1 MKKSLRIHR
10 NCAALAAVLLVL
22 FSFSCASTG
31 APKSSAS
38 KFPLAA
44 LGDSFGSEGMS
55 SFAKDSLS
63 TFSTFVLSNNI
74 PVIVKKSPAS
84 KVLCLS
90 LVIRGGSQAATTE
103 TAGHELLAL
112 KTMARGSASYTYE
125 AIQNLLDETSSS
137 MAGSSDFDA
146 SYYTLTT
153 LDKYFDRLFPVWI
166 DTIVRPSFA
175 QSDFDQELA
184 NAKLALQSK
193 EQDPWSKTGLSVNE
207 LFFSGHSYASSPEGT
222 ASSLASANLD
232 SVKSW
237 YARRMRA
244 GSLFIVAVGNFDT
257 EKLRRSLESGL
268 GALPASDTPT
278 PARAVAIAHPGPG
291 KLSKVEYPQSK
302 GVAYVRGDFPAP
314 NIADPDYVPLSIG
327 MSIFSDLLF
336 HIVRDEHGAVYSPM
350 TTIRSFDANY
360 GTVALYKTSV
370 PGDAKAYIDE
380 AAAILA
386 SGRGMALDPESSPDG
401 YAPIPEILDAIKA
414 RFTNSVYESQATNAA
429 IASQIARSVLSTG
442 DYRYYLLNVDRIA
455 AVTPDKIH
463 DALKKYLF
471 GGSLTWVVLGDA
483 STIANAKSESFIS
496 FNVGDI

>member
-10 NCAALAAVLLVL
+10 NCTALAAVLLVL

-31 APKSSAS
+31 APKSSDS

-44 LGDSFGSEGMS
+44 LGDNFGSEGMS
-55 SFAKDSLS
+55 SFANESLS
-63 TFSTFVLSNNI
+63 SFSTFMLSNNI

-90 LVIRGGSQAATTE
+90 LVIRGGSQAATAE

-153 LDKYFDRLFPVWI
+153 LDKYFDRLFPVWT

-175 QSDFDQELA
+175 QNDFDQELE

-193 EQDPWSKTGLSVNE
+193 EQDPWAKTGLSVNE

-278 PARAVAIAHPGPG
+278 PARAVPIAHPGPG

-302 GVAYVRGDFPAP
+302 GVAYVRGDFAAP

-350 TTIRSFDANY
+350 ATIRSFDANY

-380 AAAILA
+380 AAAVLA

-455 AVTPDKIH
+455 AVTPDKIQ

-496 FNVGDI
+496 FNVGGI